1 MRYHKAVKEMN
12 LMKRSLSTLLAL
24 ILLLTAICS
33 MAAAEG
39 KIMYVKTANG
49 GMLNMRTSPE
59 SGNNIITKIP
69 YSGTVTVIA
78 EYDKTWSVIEYTG
91 IPNPGYVQTQ
101 FLSDKKPD
109 PYTGETLQNGQV
121 YKTFKGMTMDR
132 WYTAKVQTF
141 KGSKEVSL
149 RWSPTSNGTVMRKIP
164 VDQTVTVIAEGKN
177 WYQVLD
183 KSTGMV
189 GFMPSKY
196 LLKVPDPTPEPEK
209 EPEPMG

>member
-1 MRYHKAVKEMN
+1 MRYHEAVKEMN
-12 LMKRSLSTLLAL
+12 FMKKTLTTLLAL
-24 ILLLTAICS
+24 ILLLTAVCS
-33 MAAAEG
+33 MAAAEE

-69 YSGTVTVIA
+69 YAGTVTVIA
-78 EYDKTWSVIEYTG
+78 EYDKTWSVIEYMG

-101 FLSDKKPD
+101 YLSDKKPD
-109 PYTGETLQNGQV
+109 SYTGETLQNGQV
-121 YKTFKGMTMDR
+121 YKTFTTMTMDR
-132 WYTAKVQTF
+132 WYSAKVQTF
-141 KGSKEVSL
+141 QGSKEVSL

-164 VDQTVTVIAEGKN
+164 VDQIVTVIAEGKN

-196 LLKVPDPTPEPEK
+196 LLKVPDPIPEPEN
-209 EPEPMG
+209 ESEPMG